1 MDDHVTAYMDLFE
14 GNHRSFGRYFPE
26 TGRMLTLS
34 APYDESHVL
43 AHLEGHVGMGMVPIL
58 DTGGCRFAAI
68 DIDAHG
74 ENEQPIDCEG
84 LSAQVADMELPLVV
98 CRSKSNGAH
107 LYCFFSE
114 EVPAA
119 QARSVLARWAIQ
131 LGYPGV
137 EVFPKQSQ
145 LIKDNKGNRALGN
158 WINLPYCGGRRPAV
172 EGGREISIEYFF
184 ELARSRQL
192 SAAEFEKLMAGDE
205 HGEAPPC
212 FQRLLAQ
219 GVPKGEGI
227 RNNSLFLAATYFKK
241 AFPDNWKDRAHDFNN
256 TTIDQPLPFSE
267 AKKTID
273 SISRKDYSYR
283 CQEEPCV
290 ALCDRKTCLTR
301 KHGISPGDAS
311 AVNLPDMGELRKYDT
326 TPIKWQITVGGRP
339 IFLTTAELMS
349 YPAVRAAIVEALHTV
364 PPMIKN
370 TEWDRHLGELMKSVE
385 VVEVPDEAST
395 PGLVRSRL
403 HEWLK
408 RVDPESED
416 NEDNRKM
423 VLRGVPVVTSDRS
436 GDKRVVFRGQDFV
449 DYLKRTRSEELKGVN
464 LWLALR
470 GMGVTPTRLRVDSM
484 TVINAWCLPLSA
496 IQDVKYNKL
505 EVESDL

>member
-1 MDDHVTAYMDLFE
+1 MTDVTSFMELFI
-14 GNHRSFGRYFPE
+14 GNGRSFGRYFPE
-26 TGRMLTLS
+26 NGRMLTLS
-34 APYDESHVL
+34 AAYDVGHVE
-43 AHLEGHVGMGMVPIL
+43 AHLSGEVGLGMVPIL

-74 ENEQPIDCEG
+74 ENEEPIDCES
-84 LSAQVADMELPLVV
+84 LSAQIADMELPLVV

-119 QARSVLARWAIQ
+119 QARSVLARWAIK

-158 WINLPYCGGRRPAV
+158 WINLPYFGGKRVAV
-172 EGGREISIEYFF
+172 EGGRDIGLDYFF
-184 ELARSRQL
+184 ELARSKRL
-192 SAAEFEKLMAGDE
+192 SAAEFEKQMAGDE
-205 HGEAPPC
+205 YGEAPPC

-241 AFPDNWKDRAHDFNN
+241 AFPDNWKDRAFDFNN
-256 TTIDQPLPFSE
+256 TALDQPLPFSE

-283 CQEEPCV
+283 CQEEPC
-290 ALCDRKTCLTR
+290 ASLCDRKTCLTR

-311 AVNLPDMGELRKYDT
+311 IVNLPDMGELRKYDT

-349 YPAVRAAIVEALHTV
+349 YSAVRAAIVETLHFV

-370 TEWDRHLGELMKSVE
+370 TEWDRHLTELMKTVE
-385 VVEVPDEAST
+385 VIEVPDEAST

-408 RVDPESED
+408 RVDPESMD
-416 NEDNRKM
+416 SEDNRKM
-423 VLRGVPVVTSDRS
+423 VLRGVPVVTTDRS
-436 GDKRVVFRGQDFV
+436 GDKRIVFRAQDFV

-464 LWLALR
+464 LWLALK
-470 GMGVTPTRLRVDSM
+470 GMGVAPTRLRVDSN
-484 TVINAWCLPLSA
+484 TVINAWYLPLEA
-496 IQDVKYNKL
+496 VQDIKHGRL
-505 EVESDL
+505 DVETEL